1 VVRVTFDVATAR
13 TSDAGGTAMASVKS
27 AIDADVSAAHPN
39 VRRIGP
45 RDVSDV
51 LAKGL
56 DDFIDYI
63 NQNLYLPL
71 A

>member
-1 VVRVTFDVATAR
+1 
-13 TSDAGGTAMASVKS
+13 MASVKS

>member
-1 VVRVTFDVATAR
+1 MVRVTFDVATAR
-13 TSDAGGTAMASVKS
+13 TSKVVGTAVASVKS
-27 AIDADVSAAHPN
+27 IEADVSPAHPT

-56 DDFIDYI
+56 GDFMESI

>member
-1 VVRVTFDVATAR
+1 
-13 TSDAGGTAMASVKS
+13 MASVKS
-27 AIDADVSAAHPN
+27 AIDADASPAHPS
-39 VRRIGP
+39 VRRIDP

-56 DDFIDYI
+56 DDFMEYI
-63 NQNLYLPL
+63 NHNLYLPL

>member
-1 VVRVTFDVATAR
+1 
-13 TSDAGGTAMASVKS
+13 MANVKS
-27 AIDADVSAAHPN
+27 AIDADVSPARPK
-39 VRRIGP
+39 VRGIGP
-45 RDVSDV
+45 RDVRDV

>member
-1 VVRVTFDVATAR
+1 
-13 TSDAGGTAMASVKS
+13 MASVKS
-27 AIDADVSAAHPN
+27 AIDAGVSAAHPK

-45 RDVSDV
+45 GDVSDV

-56 DDFIDYI
+56 DDVIDYI
-63 NQNLYLPL
+63 NQNLYLSL